1 MRRDYTLSAMFI
13 VMGMLVAKLSV
24 GDTVAYPEVR
34 DLRAEGSEFFVDH
47 HHDWSGST
55 RKRRSTMM
63 ASHQN
68 PFTSENNYAYVS
80 AKKKDTGVLLFRH
93 PSPALSWIGVTADSR
108 YIVGLSNIQLD
119 NPYQLVVFDST
130 GQLLAKQH
138 VTATVACLTP
148 EEYHGLKIR
157 YASKFQVLQGH
168 VCSRD
173 GRIYIDYERM
183 NMPRRLGSLWA
194 QLSEHRCPSPFT
206 PNARESV
213 TNWVEWYNFENPAP
227 EIVEQGGRPVAVRV
241 NGLGGERIT
250 IPFTC
255 EEP

>member
-80 AKKKDTGVLLFRH
+80 AKKKDTGVLLFCTHH
-93 PSPALSWIGVTADSR
+93 PHCP
-108 YIVGLSNIQLD
+108 GL
-119 NPYQLVVFDST
+119 
-130 GQLLAKQH
+130 
-138 VTATVACLTP
+138 
-148 EEYHGLKIR
+148 E
-157 YASKFQVLQGH
+157 
-168 VCSRD
+168 
-173 GRIYIDYERM
+173 
-183 NMPRRLGSLWA
+183 
-194 QLSEHRCPSPFT
+194 
-206 PNARESV
+206 
-213 TNWVEWYNFENPAP
+213 
-227 EIVEQGGRPVAVRV
+227 
-241 NGLGGERIT
+241 
-250 IPFTC
+250 
-255 EEP
+255 